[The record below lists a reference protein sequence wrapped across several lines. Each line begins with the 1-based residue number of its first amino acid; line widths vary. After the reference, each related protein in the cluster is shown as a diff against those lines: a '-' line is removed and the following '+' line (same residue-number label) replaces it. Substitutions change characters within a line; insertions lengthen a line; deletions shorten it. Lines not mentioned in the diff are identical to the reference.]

1 MCVVWWGVCDDPHD
15 SSTEGDGTTAAWV
28 PGPTPKD
35 KTPLREDNRKRQRLM
50 TDCTS
55 SQCCKADNNS
65 PACCP
70 DGSWPALIVDTERQ
84 SLCGTVETLPSGL
97 KVYYTAPSGQS
108 NKAVVVIYDVFGF
121 KGGRIKSVC
130 DQFACEGFH
139 VIMPDLYGNEA
150 SINDHGGFA
159 SDGGKTFLKEFTNE
173 DSASKRK

>member
-1 MCVVWWGVCDDPHD
+1 M
-15 SSTEGDGTTAAWV
+15 
-28 PGPTPKD
+28 
-35 KTPLREDNRKRQRLM
+35 
-50 TDCTS
+50 
-55 SQCCKADNNS
+55 
-65 PACCP
+65 
-70 DGSWPALIVDTERQ
+70 DTERQ

-159 SDGGKTFLKEFTNE
+159 SDGGKTFLKQFTNE